1 MALGQQRLV
10 DSKEPQCG
18 TTTCVRLG
26 EVKYVHASE
35 TSSPV
40 RTVGE
45 HQSVFSIRHVTPSES
60 IPAQSVKC

>member
-10 DSKEPQCG
+10 DSKKSQRG

-45 HQSVFSIRHVTPSES
+45 HASEFSIRYVTPSES
-60 IPAQSVKC
+60 HPAQSVNC